1 MNQNHCDTTRGPWS
15 SVLTGRGAP
24 APELLARAPAGRAA
38 AGLRMPAG
46 LGGRLQALLQAF
58 ERWHEEARTR
68 RHLARL
74 DDRLLRDIGLS
85 RADVGP
91 ELPAP
96 FPGLGEPLARDRTA
110 ARGPGARQ
118 QARYGL
124 WHL

>member
-1 MNQNHCDTTRGPWS
+1 MNQNHCGAIRGPWM
-15 SVLTGRGAP
+15 LTGVSAP
-24 APELLARAPAGRAA
+24 APELLARAPAGGAA
-38 AGLRMPAG
+38 AMRVPSG
-46 LGGRLQALLQAF
+46 LGGRWLALLQAL
-58 ERWHEEARTR
+58 ERRHEAARTR

-96 FPGLGEPLARDRTA
+96 FPGLGEPLTRDRTVG
-110 ARGPGARQ
+110 RGPGARP
-118 QARYGL
+118 ARYGL